1 MTPQGLLSDE
11 QQREFR
17 NRGILAAISDGMMAY
32 GGISPYASQAV
43 AGQRRELE
51 QGLLAQQQA
60 EEEQR
65 MALMEAERQQ
75 ATLQQLFGGQQPTQM
90 PTQMPQP
97 TQIPDSPMFARRAQ
111 PGEAADA
118 QGLIAPQVQQPS
130 GGLMEQQTQQP
141 TGGLLNLNPEQFYTA
156 SDYFAT
162 TGDQD
167 QAKFFREQGDSL
179 RDRQLDQGSMQAV
192 QTYVQNGTLTPQ
204 QAAQIA
210 ALSPQD
216 RFKAL
221 YDTTNV
227 GESVVNPLTGE
238 VVFRAQSSFENK
250 VAEVMASNP
259 GVTHEQASNIATGAV
274 VLRQDPNTGRNFMV
288 NLATQTQTAVLPEA
302 GEPPIP
308 QGVPA
313 LDADEIE
320 LGRALGLAGAW
331 RRPVNAI
338 ADFVTGET
346 PSPTERNTTVA
357 LRQLDAQMALLV
369 TSQWGQRLSEQSL
382 EIIREAFT
390 VRPDRFFSGEAAA
403 RRTLEQSRNQLER
416 ELANETVKLNNPYDY
431 SARDVAEARNTVQQ
445 VANLIAD
452 MDVLLKSTAPSGPT
466 APSQQLL
473 DNADEVQNLFNSLDA
488 LSQ

>member
-11 QQREFR
+11 QQRRFR

-32 GGISPYASQAV
+32 GGITPFASQAV

-60 EEEQR
+60 EEEQAH
-65 MALMEAERQQ
+65 MSALWDQ
-75 ATLQQLFGGQQPTQM
+75 ARGATPTQM
-90 PTQMPQP
+90 PEP
-97 TQIPDSPMFARRAQ
+97 TRIPDSPMFASRAQ
-111 PGEAADA
+111 PGEVADA
-118 QGLIAPQVQQPS
+118 QGLVVPQAQQPA
-130 GGLMEQQTQQP
+130 GGLMEQQEQQP
-141 TGGLLNLNPEQFYTA
+141 TGGLLNPEQFYTA

-179 RDRQLDQGSMQAV
+179 RDRQLDQGSLQAV

-204 QAAQIA
+204 QASQIA

-221 YDTTNV
+221 YNTTSV
-227 GESVVNPLTGE
+227 GDRVVNPLTGQ
-238 VVFRAQSSFENK
+238 VVFQAPSSFENK
-250 VAEVMASNP
+250 VAEIMATNP
-259 GVTHEQASNIATGAV
+259 GVTHEQASNIATGTV

-338 ADFVTGET
+338 ADFFTGET
-346 PSPTERNTTVA
+346 PSPTESNTTVA
-357 LRQLDAQMALLV
+357 LRQLDSQMALLI

-382 EIIREAFT
+382 GIIRQAFT
-390 VRPDRFFSGEAAA
+390 VQPDRLFSGEAAA
-403 RRTLEQSRNQLER
+403 RRTLEQSRNLLER

-452 MDVLLKSTAPSGPT
+452 MDVLLKSTSPSGPT

-473 DNADEVQNLFNSLDA
+473 DDADEIQNLFNSLDA